1 MDKWLAHI
9 AENTPMIAQEAI
21 VVSVPVFPLETFFS
35 ILSILFAENVANNA
49 HPIEQRI
56 MVQTAIPKASGVN
69 MSVPSCTPTA
79 DVPSPA
85 AIDSNITEPIID
97 NLIHPIG
104 PPTDT
109 NRESIALNTTMDGP
123 IDVTALLFIAFFICL
138 SLSPSFFPDL

>member
-1 MDKWLAHI
+1 
-9 AENTPMIAQEAI
+9 
-21 VVSVPVFPLETFFS
+21 
-35 ILSILFAENVANNA
+35 
-49 HPIEQRI
+49 
-56 MVQTAIPKASGVN
+56 MVQTAIPKAFGVN
-69 MSVPSCTPTA
+69 VSVPSCTPTA

>member
-1 MDKWLAHI
+1 
-9 AENTPMIAQEAI
+9 MIAQEAI
-21 VVSVPVFPLETFFS
+21 VVSVPVFPLEIFFS

-49 HPIEQRI
+49 HPMEQRI
-56 MVQTAIPKASGVN
+56 IVHTAIPKASGVKV
-69 MSVPSCTPTA
+69 SVPSCTTTA

-138 SLSPSFFPDL
+138 SLSPNFFPDL

>member
-69 MSVPSCTPTA
+69 VSVPSCTPTA

-85 AIDSNITEPIID
+85 AIDSNITEPEYITRYIQF
-97 NLIHPIG
+97 H
-104 PPTDT
+104 
-109 NRESIALNTTMDGP
+109 
-123 IDVTALLFIAFFICL
+123 LL
-138 SLSPSFFPDL
+138 

>member
-1 MDKWLAHI
+1 M
-9 AENTPMIAQEAI
+9 AENTPMMAQDAI
-21 VVSVPVFPLETFFS
+21 VVSVPVFPLEIFFS

-69 MSVPSCTPTA
+69 VSVPSCTPTA
-79 DVPSPA
+79 DVQSPA

-97 NLIHPIG
+97 NLIQPIG